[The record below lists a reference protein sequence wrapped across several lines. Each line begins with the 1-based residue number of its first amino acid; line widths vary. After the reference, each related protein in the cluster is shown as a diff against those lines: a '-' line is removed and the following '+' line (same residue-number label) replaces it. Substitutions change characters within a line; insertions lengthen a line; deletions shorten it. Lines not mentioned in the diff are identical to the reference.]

1 MSASVLGRLM
11 HKPLDWRLC
20 GPPSVSCSFGLS
32 SSACLWEQCECFVA
46 FIAKSVSASCSPFW
60 GCSVGKA
67 ASHKVLGA
75 YAWFWGDFFFRM
87 EQELTFDGIFE
98 MVPHPMYTVRWC

>member
-1 MSASVLGRLM
+1 M
-11 HKPLDWRLC
+11 
-20 GPPSVSCSFGLS
+20 SVSLLLS
-32 SSACLWEQCECFVA
+32 QSLCLRRA
-46 FIAKSVSASCSPFW
+46 HRLW

-98 MVPHPMYTVRWC
+98 MVPHPMYTVRWCWC